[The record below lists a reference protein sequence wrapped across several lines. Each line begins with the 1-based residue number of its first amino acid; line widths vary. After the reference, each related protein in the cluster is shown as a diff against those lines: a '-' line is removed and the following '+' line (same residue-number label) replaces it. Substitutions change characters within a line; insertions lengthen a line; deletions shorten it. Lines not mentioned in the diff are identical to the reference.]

1 MMKKL
6 IFLLLLLS
14 NAIVLNAQEAELKK
28 VVHDFFQAMYK
39 QDTAALRK
47 FFVPA
52 ASLFTYSY
60 DAKGNPRAKGTS
72 LSEFINSVS
81 FLGDSPVEE
90 RLTGWQ
96 CLIDAGIASIW
107 TPYEFYFEG
116 KFSHCGV
123 DSWQMIKVQGDWKI
137 SQLTDTRRKTN
148 CPDEELTRFVIDSL
162 INEWHHAAAVADE
175 KSFFGF
181 MTEEAVYIGTD
192 SSERWHRDELA
203 EWSRKYFEGKSAWD
217 FKPISRNITFGPG
230 HNIAWFDELL
240 DTWMGVCRSTG
251 IVVLVDDKWKL
262 VHYQLSLT
270 LPNDKLNDFKKLI
283 GKE

>member
-1 MMKKL
+1 MKKL
-6 IFLLLLLS
+6 ILMFLLCS
-14 NAIVLNAQEAELKK
+14 HGVAMHAQEAELKK
-28 VVHDFFQAMYK
+28 VIHDFFQQMYK

-47 FFVPA
+47 QFIPA
-52 ASLFTYSY
+52 AILYTYSY
-60 DAKGNPRAKGTS
+60 DAKGNPRAKGAS
-72 LSEFINSVS
+72 LSEFINGVS

-96 CLIDAGIASIW
+96 CLIDDGIASVW

-123 DSWQMIKVQGDWKI
+123 DSWQMMKIQGEWKI
-137 SQLTDTRRKTN
+137 TQLTDTRRKTS
-148 CPDEELTRFVIDSL
+148 CQEEEELTRFVIDSL

-181 MTEEAVYIGTD
+181 MTKEAVYIGTD
-192 SSERWHRDELA
+192 TSERWQRDELA
-203 EWSRKYFEGKSAWD
+203 EWSRKYFERTTAWD
-217 FKPISRNITFGPG
+217 FTPISRNITFGPG
-230 HNIAWFDELL
+230 KNIAWFDELL

-251 IVVLVDDKWKL
+251 VVMLVDDQWKL

-270 LPNDKLNDFKKLI
+270 LPNDKLEDFKKLI
-283 GKE
+283 GK